1 MLSNQSM
8 HQEFIASSSTLG
20 EELPPVAPTPDRP
33 SNSSK
38 SLSGDRHDGSVA
50 SALTNTDGGSSVKS
64 LMESFL
70 RPSSVLDLTDSPSKE
85 QVRLKTIEAENEQ
98 LRLQLQLEQ
107 SKMMA
112 KMHNDM
118 MRGFCDNMD
127 KLTAAI
133 QGKRYRRPTEE
144 ERQAEYREMEQE
156 LADHKRKK
164 EERKRRLECT
174 PMDVGMNPDDSDGS
188 LWG

>member
-1 MLSNQSM
+1 
-8 HQEFIASSSTLG
+8 
-20 EELPPVAPTPDRP
+20 
-33 SNSSK
+33 
-38 SLSGDRHDGSVA
+38 
-50 SALTNTDGGSSVKS
+50 
-64 LMESFL
+64 METFL

-85 QVRLKTIEAENEQ
+85 QIRLKTIEAENEQ

-118 MRGFCDNMD
+118 MHGFCDNMD
-127 KLTAAI
+127 KLAAAI

-156 LADHKRKK
+156 LADH
-164 EERKRRLECT
+164 
-174 PMDVGMNPDDSDGS
+174 
-188 LWG
+188 